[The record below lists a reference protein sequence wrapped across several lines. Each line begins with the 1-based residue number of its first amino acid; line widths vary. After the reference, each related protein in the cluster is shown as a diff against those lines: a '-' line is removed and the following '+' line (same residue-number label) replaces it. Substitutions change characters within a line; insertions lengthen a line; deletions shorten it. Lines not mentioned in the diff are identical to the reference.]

1 MLLLFLLTPLV
12 LTTGEPLSGSCSFA
26 QGTCGYTSD
35 PAFAEWTRSA
45 DGHFLIIDHTL
56 TEGVEKAVLV
66 SPELEL
72 LEWSCLR
79 VVYQITGSGSLW
91 LYQRPEG
98 HNFDTRLWATD
109 APSDSWLTASV
120 DLRNSSV
127 SCKVIFEGHL
137 GPKVQSSVAIIK
149 VDIVPGYCIEC
160 GFEESNLCAYS
171 TPWSTGVSW
180 YVGGSSAHSG
190 DATWSNETGCYMYAD
205 SVFGKEVAKL
215 VSPMTTT
222 PLAGCLSFYYRSDQE
237 SNCFFNVLTRDQL
250 GQYRD
255 IWRAEIN
262 RTSGW
267 TLAQVDFRAP
277 YPLEVVFEV
286 AFNSHVGGR
295 MALDDISFSPQ
306 FCYSETEVTFDPSVA
321 NCDFEEGLCSYK
333 PEQAGWSR
341 VSVKPNIFRLGDHT
355 TGSGSFLM
363 ANTRLI
369 PPPAYMSLL
378 YGPSLPGNL
387 TYCLRFYYTLSGF
400 TRMDH
405 ALTVYSSD
413 HIGGAEEEIW
423 TVTESTR
430 NVWTEVH
437 VTFQRRQATKV
448 LFVSMCSNYGDC
460 GSVGLDDISMSLG
473 DCRLTAGPLLSAPG
487 TCTFEMG
494 ICEFSQDKD
503 NDSGKWVLTRGPTPT
518 SYTGPMGDHT
528 TGTGHYM
535 YLEASQMRQGHRAR
549 LVSNKQRGSGSPQC
563 LHFHYHMYG
572 SGTGELRVLL
582 QLDGEESY
590 VLLWSRHGEQGI
602 SWMKGSVSY
611 QSDRQHQIVFE
622 AIRGTSVRSDIAID
636 DIVFKKGSCQ
646 EVDTNPYY
654 SFSENVNKIEY

>member
-1 MLLLFLLTPLV
+1 MPESRATATAVHHHSSRAGALCRESSLTGCGTVHHKSWTRRSDALAQKSLRNPRV

-190 DATWSNETGCYMYAD
+190 DATWSNETGRYMYAD

-306 FCYSETEVTFDPSVA
+306 FCYSET
-321 NCDFEEGLCSYK
+321 
-333 PEQAGWSR
+333 
-341 VSVKPNIFRLGDHT
+341 
-355 TGSGSFLM
+355 GSFLM

-400 TRMDH
+400 TRTDH

-437 VTFQRRQATKV
+437 VTFQRRQATK
-448 LFVSMCSNYGDC
+448 
-460 GSVGLDDISMSLG
+460 
-473 DCRLTAGPLLSAPG
+473 
-487 TCTFEMG
+487 
-494 ICEFSQDKD
+494 
-503 NDSGKWVLTRGPTPT
+503 
-518 SYTGPMGDHT
+518 
-528 TGTGHYM
+528 
-535 YLEASQMRQGHRAR
+535 
-549 LVSNKQRGSGSPQC
+549 
-563 LHFHYHMYG
+563 
-572 SGTGELRVLL
+572 
-582 QLDGEESY
+582 
-590 VLLWSRHGEQGI
+590 
-602 SWMKGSVSY
+602 
-611 QSDRQHQIVFE
+611 
-622 AIRGTSVRSDIAID
+622 
-636 DIVFKKGSCQ
+636 
-646 EVDTNPYY
+646 
-654 SFSENVNKIEY
+654 